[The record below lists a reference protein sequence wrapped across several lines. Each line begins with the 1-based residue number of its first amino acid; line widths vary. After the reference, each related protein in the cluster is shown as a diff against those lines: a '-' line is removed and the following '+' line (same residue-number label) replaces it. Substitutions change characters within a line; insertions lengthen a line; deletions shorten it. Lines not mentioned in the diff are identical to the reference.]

1 MEENKDD
8 IMLTRMNSNTPI
20 SSVEYT
26 TENGIKKIDLTDAV
40 IKLNTVLEQYVDDKV
55 IRDNI
60 INSFYNK
67 FVKI

>member
-1 MEENKDD
+1 MKND
-8 IMLTRMNSNTPI
+8 SVPI

-40 IKLNTVLEQYVDDKV
+40 IKLNTVLEQYIDNKV

-60 INSFYNK
+60 INNFYNK
-67 FVKI
+67 FVKIQSIG

>member
-1 MEENKDD
+1 MKND
-8 IMLTRMNSNTPI
+8 SVPI

-40 IKLNTVLEQYVDDKV
+40 IKLNAVLEQYIDNKV

-60 INSFYNK
+60 INKFYNK
-67 FVKI
+67 FVKIQSIG

>member
-1 MEENKDD
+1 MKND
-8 IMLTRMNSNTPI
+8 SVPI

-67 FVKI
+67 FVNTQQVG

>member
-1 MEENKDD
+1 MKND
-8 IMLTRMNSNTPI
+8 SVPI

-40 IKLNTVLEQYVDDKV
+40 IKLNTVLEQYIDDKV

-67 FVKI
+67 FVKIQSIG

>member
-1 MEENKDD
+1 MKND
-8 IMLTRMNSNTPI
+8 IPI

>member
-1 MEENKDD
+1 MKND
-8 IMLTRMNSNTPI
+8 SVPI

-67 FVKI
+67 FVKTQQEEIDKKPQ

>member
-1 MEENKDD
+1 MKND
-8 IMLTRMNSNTPI
+8 SVPI

-40 IKLNTVLEQYVDDKV
+40 IKLNTVLEQYIDNKV

-67 FVKI
+67 FVKIQSIG

>member
-1 MEENKDD
+1 MKND
-8 IMLTRMNSNTPI
+8 SVPI

-40 IKLNTVLEQYVDDKV
+40 IKLNTVLEQYIDNKE

-67 FVKI
+67 FVKTQQEEIDKKPQ

>member
-1 MEENKDD
+1 M
-8 IMLTRMNSNTPI
+8 PI

-40 IKLNTVLEQYVDDKV
+40 IKLNAVLEQYIDNKV

-60 INSFYNK
+60 INNFYNK
-67 FVKI
+67 FVKIQSIG

>member
-1 MEENKDD
+1 MKND
-8 IMLTRMNSNTPI
+8 SVPI

-40 IKLNTVLEQYVDDKV
+40 IKLNAVLEQYIDNKV

-60 INSFYNK
+60 INNFYNK
-67 FVKI
+67 FVKIQSIS

>member
-1 MEENKDD
+1 MKNDN
-8 IMLTRMNSNTPI
+8 IPI

-40 IKLNTVLEQYVDDKV
+40 IKLNTVLEQYVNNKV

>member
-1 MEENKDD
+1 MKND
-8 IMLTRMNSNTPI
+8 SVPI

-40 IKLNTVLEQYVDDKV
+40 IKLNTVLEQYIDNKV

-67 FVKI
+67 FVTTQQEEIDKKPQ

>member
-1 MEENKDD
+1 MKND
-8 IMLTRMNSNTPI
+8 SVPI

-40 IKLNTVLEQYVDDKV
+40 IKLNTVLEQYIDDKV

-67 FVKI
+67 FVKTQQEEIDKKPQ